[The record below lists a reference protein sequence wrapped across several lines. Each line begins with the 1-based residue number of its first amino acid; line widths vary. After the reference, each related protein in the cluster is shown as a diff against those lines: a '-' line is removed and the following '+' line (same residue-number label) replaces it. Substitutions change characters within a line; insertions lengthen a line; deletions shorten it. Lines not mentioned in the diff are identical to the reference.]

1 MSYPLLYNNPIK
13 TRGEP
18 MFKKLLIT
26 GGIGLATYVINEVRK
41 EYDKN
46 VSDYNNLLD
55 RYNELCDYK
64 YHDSPNSGK
73 RYLKETQVM
82 PDGSV
87 QTITKDV
94 ATGFSIVSNKRA

>member
-1 MSYPLLYNNPIK
+1 MSYPLVYNELIK
-13 TRGEP
+13 QEEAI

-26 GGIGLATYVINEVRK
+26 GGIGLAAYVINEVRK

-55 RYNELCDYK
+55 KYNDLYDYK

-73 RYLKETQVM
+73 RYIKETQVM
-82 PDGSV
+82 LDGLT
-87 QTITKDV
+87 QTIIKDA